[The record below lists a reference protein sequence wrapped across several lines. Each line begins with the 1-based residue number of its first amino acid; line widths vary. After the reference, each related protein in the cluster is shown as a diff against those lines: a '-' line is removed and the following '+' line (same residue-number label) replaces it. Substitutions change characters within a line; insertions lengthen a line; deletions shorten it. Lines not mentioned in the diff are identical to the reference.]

1 MTKTRRK
8 ITIDEKIQKQ
18 EEVVEKIKEKLQLEE
33 EKLKEFKAKKED
45 VMKQELLEA
54 ISNSGK
60 SMKEILDFV
69 TKA

>member
-18 EEVVEKIKEKLQLEE
+18 EEVVEK
-33 EKLKEFKAKKED
+33 LKDLKAKKEN

-54 ISNSGK
+54 ISNSEK
-60 SMKEILDFV
+60 SIKEILEFV